1 VLRQSL
7 WQSARRATSHLL
19 ALPHATKLGAHS
31 NTSAFEFVPLV
42 CSQST
47 IVARVVVMQDLVDQ
61 LSEELSA
68 KYLPYIET
76 FMVDLWSENGFVEF
90 RCGFALR
97 SDHVRQSLI
106 VKLPAA
112 SGTSDAERQLLTRAV
127 FEDLE
132 EQIDLAIA
140 NNKVASN

>member
-1 VLRQSL
+1 
-7 WQSARRATSHLL
+7 
-19 ALPHATKLGAHS
+19 
-31 NTSAFEFVPLV
+31 
-42 CSQST
+42 
-47 IVARVVVMQDLVDQ
+47 VVVMQDLVDQ

-68 KYLPYIET
+68 KYLPYLET
-76 FMVDLWSENGFVEF
+76 FMVNLWSENGFVEF

-97 SDHVRQSLI
+97 SDHVLQSLI

-112 SGTSDAERQLLTRAV
+112 SGTSDAERHLLTRAV
-127 FEDLE
+127 FEELE